1 MRTERG
7 EVVTNRVNCSFCS
20 EPLGEDDLS
29 CPHCGTALD
38 PAQPDKPAGAS
49 SLEDEFGELDYRPK
63 SKKKL
68 VLPLLLIAFVVVA
81 VTGALVF
88 LLGDSPDDPEGPYI
102 SLPENESEEPRPE
115 EEAEEEPEP
124 DEEDEAEAEPE
135 PEPPLPPDYDMLEPD
150 LHNWLIER
158 TGDGNVIL
166 LQPEDLADTERFFE
180 RYDIVEDNI
189 IVYQVS
195 SLDEQYAT
203 VYFGLP
209 YSEWSTKAVF
219 AWRDDGWKLLRE
231 EPFRPGR

>member
-1 MRTERG
+1 MAEQ
-7 EVVTNRVNCSFCS
+7 VKCSFCS
-20 EPLGEDDLS
+20 EPLGEDDHS
-29 CPHCGTALD
+29 CPHCGTELN
-38 PAQPDKPAGAS
+38 PGSPGGADGDNT
-49 SLEDEFGELDYRPK
+49 LEDEFAELDYRPQ

-68 VLPLLLIAFVVVA
+68 VLPLLLIVFVA
-81 VTGALVF
+81 VAVIGALVF
-88 LLGDSPDDPEGPYI
+88 LLGDTPGDPAEGPYI
-102 SLPENESEEPRPE
+102 SLPENDSGEPRPA

-124 DEEDEAEAEPE
+124 VEEDEAGAEPE
-135 PEPPLPPDYDMLEPD
+135 PEPPAPPDYDMLEPD

-166 LQPEDLADTERFFE
+166 LQQEDLADTERFFE

-195 SLDEQYAT
+195 EQDEQFVT

-209 YSEWSTKAVF
+209 YSEWSTRAVF
-219 AWRDDGWKLLRE
+219 TWRDEGWKLLRE